1 MALDAVNVTAV
12 EFGPSM
18 IVVSVACVVDKAG
31 RVTLRYLSRLHHI
44 GLGTDYRGLPVHLL
58 VANKN
63 VRVIHEDGSLIRELL
78 LDPTRDYQPLGTK
91 SGPKPRVVND
101 VVRHV
106 STMS

>member
-1 MALDAVNVTAV
+1 M
-12 EFGPSM
+12 
-18 IVVSVACVVDKAG
+18 
-31 RVTLRYLSRLHHI
+31 SRLHHI
-44 GLGTDYRGLPVHLL
+44 GLGADYRGLPVHLL

-63 VRVIHEDGSLIRELL
+63 VRVIREDGSLIRELV

-91 SGPKPRVVND
+91 PGPKPRVVND